1 MKNIHILQENIYITS
16 DEEIKEGDYYI
27 TPNNS
32 ILKSLGQMLTNVED
46 YKKIILTTDQDLIKD
61 DVQTIDDD
69 FLEWF
74 VKNPSC
80 EEVETE
86 RLEDGK
92 YVDRFADGS
101 VVEGVY
107 ENYKIIIPKKEPK
120 QSAVEWLIDE
130 LLDGKILMPTLIN
143 QANEMF
149 KQQIIEAH
157 FQGVKETVLNVS
169 EHINI
174 PKTLN
179 TIQEIENGTGK
190 HEEGEDYYN
199 EKFNK

>member
-1 MKNIHILQENIYITS
+1 MRNIHVLQENIYITS

-107 ENYKIIIPKKEPK
+107 ENYKIIIPKEEKDYTALLQPVGTK
-120 QSAVEWLIDE
+120 QTAVEWLYKNLKSHFKHDGD
-130 LLDGKILMPTLIN
+130 LLEVVQFSFE
-143 QANEMF
+143 QAKEMEREQLNERYLKGIEVYNTKF
-149 KQQIIEAH
+149 K
-157 FQGVKETVLNVS
+157 
-169 EHINI
+169 
-174 PKTLN
+174 
-179 TIQEIENGTGK
+179 
-190 HEEGEDYYN
+190 
-199 EKFNK
+199 NK